1 MTITSFTRKSSETS
15 STERQSATSFAA
27 RAGRWSAQHR
37 RAAIAGWLAFVVL
50 AVAASAA
57 LPMNML
63 TASQSAVGES
73 GAGARAADTA
83 FPHSA
88 RETVLIQS
96 RTQRANAPKFKA
108 AVADVE
114 ARLRAIDGVRA
125 VAGPHGAA
133 DASHVSADGRSALVS
148 FELRGDEMKTGVA
161 VSAPRAAV
169 AAAAKAHPEMRIE
182 ETGDASLYNAVQQ
195 ATDTDLH
202 KAELTSLPLTL
213 VVLILAFGAFVAA
226 GVPLLLAFTGVI
238 ATMGLVGPISHLVPV
253 DHSINSV
260 VLLVGL
266 AVGVD
271 YSLFYVRRVRE
282 ERAAGRDTPAAIEA
296 AAATSGHAVVI
307 SGLTVMIAMAGMYLT
322 GAAAF
327 TSLATGTVLVVAVS
341 VLGSVSVLPAVLSKL
356 GDRIDRGRLPFVG
369 RLQRTAAR
377 RSPWAVVVEGVLR
390 RPLLAAT
397 TSVLVLLAL
406 ALPALSLKTA
416 LPGTEAL
423 PRSQAA
429 VQTYDRL
436 RVAFPEENG
445 SAMVVVQATDVTTPA
460 VRDAIAELRRDAERQ
475 PSLFPG
481 MTSVQAS
488 PDRSVALVTVPMAG
502 TGTDAR
508 SNRALDELRE
518 HLVPATLGQAHGVT
532 ANVDGGTARNRDFS
546 DNLSAHL
553 PLVFGFVLFAAFLL
567 LLSTFRSIVI
577 PLKAIVLNLL
587 SVGAAYGILV
597 MVFQNGWGEGLL
609 GFQSN
614 GSIAAWLPLFL
625 FVILFGLSMD
635 YHVFILSRVRE
646 AYDGGMSTE
655 RAVAH
660 AIKNTAGVVTS
671 AALVMVGVFATFAT
685 LSDLPLKEMG
695 VGLGTAVLIDATI
708 IRGVLLPASMKLL
721 GERNWWMPRSL
732 SWMPS
737 ISAEGAAAPA
747 KQVAAPVAVGGC

>member
-1 MTITSFTRKSSETS
+1 MTTTS
-15 STERQSATSFAA
+15 SKTTPTSFAA

-37 RAAIAGWLAFVVL
+37 RVAIVGWLTFVVL
-50 AVAASAA
+50 AIAASTA
-57 LPMNML
+57 LPMHML
-63 TASQSAVGES
+63 TSSQSAVGES
-73 GAGARAADTA
+73 GTAARAADRA

-96 RTQRANAPKFKA
+96 RTLRADAPQFETA
-108 AVADVE
+108 IADVE
-114 ARLRAIDGVRA
+114 ARLRATDGVHS
-125 VAGPHGAA
+125 VAGPAGAT
-133 DASHVSADGRSALVS
+133 DAMHVSADGHSALVS
-148 FELRGDEMKTGVA
+148 FELRGDEMETGATVG
-161 VSAPRAAV
+161 APRAAV

-182 ETGDASLYNAVQQ
+182 ETGDASLYEAVQQ
-195 ATDTDLH
+195 ATDADLH
-202 KAELTSLPLTL
+202 KAELTSMPLTL
-213 VVLILAFGAFVAA
+213 GILMLAFGAFVAA
-226 GVPLLLAFTGVI
+226 GVPLLLAITGVV

-282 ERAAGRDTPAAIEA
+282 ERAAGRDTTAAIEA

-307 SGLTVMIAMAGMYLT
+307 SGMTVMIAMAGMYLT
-322 GAAAF
+322 GAAVF

-341 VLGSVSVLPAVLSKL
+341 VLGSVTVLPAVLSKM
-356 GDRIDRGRLPFVG
+356 GDRMDRGRLPFVG
-369 RLQRTAAR
+369 RLQRKAAR
-377 RSPWAVVVEGVLR
+377 RSVWAAVVESVLR
-390 RPLLAAT
+390 RPLLAAV

-406 ALPALSLKTA
+406 AVPALSLKTS

-445 SAMVVVQATDVTTPA
+445 TATVVVHATDVTTPA
-460 VRDAIAELRRDAERQ
+460 VREAIVQLRRDAERQ

-481 MTSVQAS
+481 MTSVETS
-488 PDRSVALVTVPMAG
+488 PDRSTARVTIPMAG
-502 TGTDAR
+502 TGNDAR
-508 SNRALDELRE
+508 SNRALDELRG
-518 HLVPATLGQAHGVT
+518 HLVPATLANANGVT
-532 ANVDGGTARNRDFS
+532 ASVNGATAMNRDFS
-546 DNLSAHL
+546 SLLSSHL

-597 MVFQNGWGEGLL
+597 MVFQKGWGEGLL

-695 VGLGTAVLIDATI
+695 VGLGVAVLIDATI

-732 SWMPS
+732 TWVPS
-737 ISAEGAAAPA
+737 ISAEGVTTPAKSAAAP
-747 KQVAAPVAVGGC
+747 VGVGGC

>member
-1 MTITSFTRKSSETS
+1 MTTTS
-15 STERQSATSFAA
+15 STRKTTFAA
-27 RAGRWSAQHR
+27 RAGRWSAQHH
-37 RAAIAGWLAFVVL
+37 RAAIIGWLAFVVL
-50 AVAASAA
+50 AIGASAA
-57 LPMNML
+57 LPMKML
-63 TASQSAVGES
+63 SSSQSGVGES
-73 GAGARAADTA
+73 GAGARASDKA
-83 FPHSA
+83 FPQSA

-96 RTQRANAPKFKA
+96 RGVHANAPELNA
-108 AVADVE
+108 AVASVE
-114 ARLRAIDGVRA
+114 SRLRATDGVR
-125 VAGPHGAA
+125 
-133 DASHVSADGRSALVS
+133 SIESRHVSADGHSALVT
-148 FELRGDEMKTGVA
+148 FELRGDEMKTGMAVA
-161 VSAPRAAV
+161 APRAAV
-169 AAAAKAHPEMRIE
+169 AAAAKANPRMRIE
-182 ETGDASLYNAVQQ
+182 ETGDASLYEAVQQ
-195 ATDTDLH
+195 ATDSNLH
-202 KAELTSLPLTL
+202 KAEVTSLPLTL
-213 VVLILAFGAFVAA
+213 GILMLAFGAFIAA

-253 DHSINSV
+253 DHTINSV

-282 ERAAGRDTPAAIEA
+282 ERAAGRDTGAAIEA

-307 SGLTVMIAMAGMYLT
+307 SGLTVMIAMAGMYLA

-356 GDRIDRGRLPFVG
+356 GDRTDRGRLPFIG
-369 RLQRTAAR
+369 RLQRKAAR
-377 RSPWAVVVEGVLR
+377 RSPWGAVVDAVLR
-390 RPLLAAT
+390 RPLLAAAS
-397 TSVLVLLAL
+397 SVLVLVAL
-406 ALPALSLKTA
+406 AVPALSLKTA
-416 LPGTEAL
+416 LPGTEGL

-445 SAMVVVQATDVTTPA
+445 SATVVVQANDVAAPA
-460 VRDAIAELRRDAERQ
+460 VRAEIAELRRNAERQ

-481 MTSVQAS
+481 MTSVQTS
-488 PDRSVALVTVPMAG
+488 PDRSVALVTIPMAG
-502 TGTDAR
+502 TGTDLRA
-508 SNRALDELRE
+508 NRALDELRE
-518 HLVPATLGQAHGVT
+518 HLVPATLGHVRGVT
-532 ANVDGGTARNRDFS
+532 ADVDGATAGNRDFS
-546 DNLSAHL
+546 DNLSSHL
-553 PLVFGFVLFAAFLL
+553 GLVFGFVLFAAFLL
-567 LLSTFRSIVI
+567 LLATFRSIVI

-597 MVFQNGWGEGLL
+597 MVFQKGWGEGLL
-609 GFQSN
+609 GFESN

-646 AYDGGMSTE
+646 AYDSGMSTE
-655 RAVAH
+655 QAVAH
-660 AIKNTAGVVTS
+660 TIKNTAGVVTS

-732 SWMPS
+732 AWVPS
-737 ISAEGAAAPA
+737 ISPEGAAAHTEA
-747 KQVAAPVAVGGC
+747 VAVGGC